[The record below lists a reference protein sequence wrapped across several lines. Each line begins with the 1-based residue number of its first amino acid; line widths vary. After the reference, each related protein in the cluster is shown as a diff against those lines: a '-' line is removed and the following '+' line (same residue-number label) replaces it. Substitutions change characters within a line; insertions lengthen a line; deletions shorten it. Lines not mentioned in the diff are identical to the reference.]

1 MAMQTERKPKGYI
14 NIRLGR
20 LQKKKKRN
28 IIKDKDGHYIMTGR
42 VNSPKKIEQCKFLC
56 T

>member
-20 LQKKKKRN
+20 LQKKKK
-28 IIKDKDGHYIMTGR
+28 KEYYQG
-42 VNSPKKIEQCKFLC
+42 
-56 T
+56 

>member
-20 LQKKKKRN
+20 LQKKKKKGILSR
-28 IIKDKDGHYIMTGR
+28 IKTDIT
-42 VNSPKKIEQCKFLC
+42 
-56 T
+56 